1 MFCLKKTQSNTV
13 DLVHFE
19 AKNIGLKGRRLVL
32 TLLASTPHH
41 SSGRILFLQNV
52 WKLEKLFMCYLKDLK
67 DRYILI
73 PAYTEPFS
81 G

>member
-52 WKLEKLFMCYLKDLK
+52 
-67 DRYILI
+67 
-73 PAYTEPFS
+73 
-81 G
+81 